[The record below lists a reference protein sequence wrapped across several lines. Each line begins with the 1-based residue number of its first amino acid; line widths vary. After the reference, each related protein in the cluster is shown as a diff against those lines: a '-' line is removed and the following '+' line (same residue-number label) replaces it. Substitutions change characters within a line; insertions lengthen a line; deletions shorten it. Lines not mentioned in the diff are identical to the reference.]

1 VITLFTATLRFE
13 EDVVA
18 ARSRVRALAGALGW
32 STADQTRIVTA
43 FSELVRE
50 ALRHGNQ
57 AEVDVELAE
66 RGRPQPAQVL
76 RLAVGDLHPQVLG
89 SGPWSVGEARGQER
103 HVQGARERVEAAGR
117 LLDGVRVDPDAPG
130 RAILERVLPEDVR
143 LTDAEAGRLA
153 DRIRREAAGSPFE
166 EMQRQNE
173 ELVRALAELRARTRE
188 LEDTNSG
195 IRALLDEVSEKEGA
209 ARSAATRRD
218 QELRVLA
225 HELRSPLAAGIG
237 LLRLLREEADEALAD
252 DLRQLEGLLA
262 EGLRLTEDQL
272 EAARTGGEPRLR
284 RQAVDVAGLLRTVRG
299 MTQPLVAG
307 PDCELRFAWDD
318 DLPVMATDGGAISQV
333 LRNLVV
339 NALKFTDRGHV
350 EVRAQRLGKD
360 RVRFTVTDT
369 GLGIDPADHD
379 RIFEEFEQVDGAQ
392 DGGRRRGTG
401 LGLPLV
407 RRLVGALGGSV
418 ELHSARGEGTTF
430 VVDVPVQLPGEWAEG
445 LRSVGS

>member
-1 VITLFTATLRFE
+1 
-13 EDVVA
+13 
-18 ARSRVRALAGALGW
+18 
-32 STADQTRIVTA
+32 
-43 FSELVRE
+43 
-50 ALRHGNQ
+50 
-57 AEVDVELAE
+57 
-66 RGRPQPAQVL
+66 
-76 RLAVGDLHPQVLG
+76 
-89 SGPWSVGEARGQER
+89 
-103 HVQGARERVEAAGR
+103 
-117 LLDGVRVDPDAPG
+117 
-130 RAILERVLPEDVR
+130 
-143 LTDAEAGRLA
+143 
-153 DRIRREAAGSPFE
+153 
-166 EMQRQNE
+166 
-173 ELVRALAELRARTRE
+173 
-188 LEDTNSG
+188 
-195 IRALLDEVSEKEGA
+195 
-209 ARSAATRRD
+209 
-218 QELRVLA
+218 
-225 HELRSPLAAGIG
+225 
-237 LLRLLREEADEALAD
+237 
-252 DLRQLEGLLA
+252 
-262 EGLRLTEDQL
+262 
-272 EAARTGGEPRLR
+272 
-284 RQAVDVAGLLRTVRG
+284 

-430 VVDVPVQLPGEWAEG
+430 VVDVPVELPGEQAQA
-445 LRSVGS
+445 LRSVSG